1 MSENVGFIGLGAM
14 GAPMAQNLIA
24 AGFAL
29 KVHNRT
35 AQKADPLV
43 ARGAQLAQHPQDAVT
58 PGGIAVTMLADDRA
72 LEAVAM
78 GERSIARR
86 LAHGGVHISMSTI
99 SPHTARAVAEDH
111 QRHGCAYVAA
121 PVFGRPEAAA
131 ARKLWIVASG
141 SQAAKDRVRPIL
153 DAMGQGVFDLG
164 ERPEAAHVAK
174 LAGNFLIASAIEAM
188 GEAFALVEKSG
199 VERTAFAEL
208 MARTIFACPLYQAY
222 APKIALHQYTP
233 AGFRLPLGLK
243 DVQLAIQTAG
253 EARVP
258 MPIAGVLRDR
268 FLAALAK
275 GRDEMDWSAI
285 ALGAS
290 EDAGLK

>member
-1 MSENVGFIGLGAM
+1 
-14 GAPMAQNLIA
+14 
-24 AGFAL
+24 
-29 KVHNRT
+29 
-35 AQKADPLV
+35 
-43 ARGAQLAQHPQDAVT
+43 
-58 PGGIAVTMLADDRA
+58 
-72 LEAVAM
+72 
-78 GERSIARR
+78 
-86 LAHGGVHISMSTI
+86 MSTI
-99 SPHTARAVAEDH
+99 SPQIARALVEDH
-111 QRHGCAYVAA
+111 ALYGCAYVTA

-131 ARKLWIVASG
+131 ARKLWIVVSG
-141 SQAAKDRVRPIL
+141 AQAAKDRARPIL

-164 ERPEAAHVAK
+164 ELPEAAHVAK
-174 LAGNFLIASAIEAM
+174 VAGNFLIASAIEAM

-199 VERTAFAEL
+199 VQRAAFAEL

-222 APKIALHQYTP
+222 APKIAAHQYTP

-243 DVQLAIQTAG
+243 DVEFAIQTAT

-290 EDAGLK
+290 EDAGLR